1 MPDDGVVIIPRR
13 LGFWA
18 MAGGVVYLLTTTAM
32 GALTYSGIKSD
43 IAALERQDAESR
55 GRGDDVRRRLSELEA
70 NRNNL
75 ADRLTRVEERIT
87 TQTELLREIRDEL
100 KKRPDR

>member
-1 MPDDGVVIIPRR
+1 MPEDGVVIIPRR

-18 MAGGVVYLLTTTAM
+18 LMGGVAYLVTTAAM
-32 GALTYSGIKSD
+32 FASTYSGIRAD

-55 GRGDDVRRRLSELEA
+55 GRGDDVRRRLSELET
-70 NRNNL
+70 NRSNL

-100 KKRPDR
+100 KKRS